1 MLLRAFCCA
10 AAVCGYRGDQVA
22 EAEWWGQ
29 AEAVT
34 GARQGRD
41 SFIKMMRA
49 DVLLHHG
56 RREEAAE
63 LMAEPPSS
71 LVSPWRGWY
80 GAVRAEALGP
90 AAFADAEAVA
100 EGGIYSAAV
109 LARAQGRPEE
119 ALVLFN
125 ECGAIYQAARTALG
139 MTGTEGEK
147 ALAIYAELGLTSTP
161 A

>member
-1 MLLRAFCCA
+1 
-10 AAVCGYRGDQVA
+10 VA
-22 EAEWWGQ
+22 S
-29 AEAVT
+29 
-34 GARQGRD
+34 ARQGRD

-90 AAFADAEAVA
+90 AGFSDAEEVA

-109 LARAQGRPEE
+109 LARAQGRLEE

-125 ECGAIYQAARTALG
+125 QCGAIYQAARTALG
-139 MTGTEGEK
+139 MSGTEGEK
-147 ALAIYAELGLTSTP
+147 ALAMYAELGLTSTP
-161 A
+161 GVTSPS

>member
-1 MLLRAFCCA
+1 MLLRALCCA
-10 AAVCGYRGDQVA
+10 AAVCGYRGDQA
-22 EAEWWGQ
+22 AAAEWWAQ

-34 GARQGRD
+34 SARHGKD
-41 SFIKMMRA
+41 FFIKMMRA

-56 RREEAAE
+56 RRQEAAE
-63 LMAEPPSS
+63 LLAEPPSS

-109 LARAQGRPEE
+109 LARAQGRLEE
-119 ALVLFN
+119 ALALFN
-125 ECGAIYQAARTALG
+125 ECGATYQAARTALR
-139 MTGTEGEK
+139 MSRAESMQ
-147 ALAIYAELGLTSTP
+147 ALARYAEWGLTPTP